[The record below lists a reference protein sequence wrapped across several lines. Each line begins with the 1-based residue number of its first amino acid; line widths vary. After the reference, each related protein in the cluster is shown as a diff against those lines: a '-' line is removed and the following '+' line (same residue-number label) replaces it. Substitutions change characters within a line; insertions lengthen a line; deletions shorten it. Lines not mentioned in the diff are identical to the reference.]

1 MNSDRLLLQLEEIE
15 TAASNILKFVIDM
28 DEAAFLSDERT
39 QMAVMMGLAIIGEAV
54 VKIVRG
60 APEFLRQHTDIP
72 WTQMKGMRNLIVHDY
87 FRAEMSVVWKTVT
100 ESIPELQERLAT
112 IRNWRA
118 QGE

>member
-15 TAASNILKFVIDM
+15 SATASILKFDTDM

-54 VKIVRG
+54 VKIDRG
-60 APEFLRQHTDIP
+60 APEFLRQHPDIP
-72 WTQMKGMRNLIVHDY
+72 WARMKGMRNLIVHDY

-100 ESIPELQERLAT
+100 ESIPELQEHLAT